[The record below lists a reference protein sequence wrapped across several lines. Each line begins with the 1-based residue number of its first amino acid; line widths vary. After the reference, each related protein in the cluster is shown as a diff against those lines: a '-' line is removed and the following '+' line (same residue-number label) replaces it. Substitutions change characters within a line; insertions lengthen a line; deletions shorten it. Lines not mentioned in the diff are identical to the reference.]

1 MSYSCKNCRIALFTQ
16 SCIIS
21 HAPGQG
27 IPEKSRQ
34 KVQGSDDVV
43 PSEQIWDSDESDSDD
58 RPTWLKREHK
68 KNATR
73 EKADKHQK
81 GLERKITQHKNRERR
96 IQKHGFSFQSTET
109 REKGDNVANSASKKM
124 NKQARQAKIREN
136 QKKGLQPKL
145 EREKLLAQK
154 KEAKKREQELKE
166 NERLKKELEERQ
178 NTLEAQILKDFL
190 S

>member
-136 QKKGLQPKL
+136 QKKVYNQSWK
-145 EREKLLAQK
+145 EK
-154 KEAKKREQELKE
+154 
-166 NERLKKELEERQ
+166 NY
-178 NTLEAQILKDFL
+178 
-190 S
+190 